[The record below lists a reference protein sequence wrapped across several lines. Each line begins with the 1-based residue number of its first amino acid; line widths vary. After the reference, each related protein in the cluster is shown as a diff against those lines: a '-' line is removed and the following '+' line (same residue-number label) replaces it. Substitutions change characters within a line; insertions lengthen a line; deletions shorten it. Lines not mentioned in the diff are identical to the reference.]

1 MKKMNWKKIL
11 CAALATVLATV
22 SFAGCGGDDSAVS
35 GGNEPSSTPAADTS
49 WTDIQSKGKMVV
61 GLDDSV
67 PPMGFRDPQSNEIVG
82 VDIDLAK
89 AVAEKLGIQV
99 EFKAI
104 DWKAKEAELN
114 TKKIDIIW
122 NGFTIT
128 AARKQEVLFSEP
140 YMDNTQAIIVAKG
153 SAIKTKSDL
162 KGKKIGVQAGSPAED
177 AIKDDDIEL
186 YNSIGAGNINKYD
199 TILMALLDLEA
210 GRVDAVVA
218 DETVARYTI
227 TESGK
232 EYEILSEN
240 FLEEEYGVGFR
251 KTDVAFK
258 TEFDK
263 AFKAIKEDGTAAKI
277 SEKWFQKNIIK

>member
-1 MKKMNWKKIL
+1 MKKLL
-11 CAALATVLATV
+11 CALLALTVVLAC
-22 SFAGCGGDDSAVS
+22 FAGCGNENAGNGEDVS
-35 GGNEPSSTPAADTS
+35 LKE
-49 WTDIQSKGKMVV
+49 IQEKGKFIV

-67 PPMGFRDPQSNEIVG
+67 PPMGFRDPQTNEIVG
-82 VDIDLAK
+82 IDIDLAK
-89 AVAEKLGIQV
+89 AVAEKMNLEV
-99 EFKAI
+99 EFKPI

-114 TKKIDIIW
+114 GKKIDMIW

-128 AARKQEVLFSEP
+128 EERKQEILFSAP

-153 SAIKTKSDL
+153 SDIKTKADL
-162 KGKKIGVQAGSPAED
+162 TGKKVGVQAGAPAED
-177 AIKDDDIEL
+177 AIKDDNLEL
-186 YNSIGAGNINKYD
+186 YNSLTAVNQYD

-232 EYEILSEN
+232 AYEVLEEN

-251 KTDVAFK
+251 KTDVAFHA
-258 TEFDK
+258 
-263 AFKAIKEDGTAAKI
+263 AFEEAFNAIKADGTAGTI
-277 SEKWFQKNIIK
+277 SEKWFGKNIIK

>member
-1 MKKMNWKKIL
+1 MKKMNWKRIL
-11 CAALATVLATV
+11 CTTMAAALAAV
-22 SFAGCGGDDSAVS
+22 SFAGCGADDVDVNSEDAMKSVV
-35 GGNEPSSTPAADTS
+35 EDTS
-49 WTDIQSKGKMVV
+49 WTDIQAKGKMVV
-61 GLDDSV
+61 GLDDAV
-67 PPMGFRDPQSNEIVG
+67 PPMGFRDPKSNEIVG
-82 VDIDLAK
+82 IDIDLAK
-89 AVAEKLGIQV
+89 EVAKKLGIQV

-114 TKKIDIIW
+114 TKKIDMIW

-128 AARKQEVLFSEP
+128 EARKQEVLFSEP

-153 SAIKTKSDL
+153 SAIKAKADL

-232 EYEILSEN
+232 EYEVLSEN

-251 KTDVAFK
+251 KADIAFK

-263 AFKAIKEDGTAAKI
+263 AFKAIKEDGTAATI
-277 SEKWFQKNIIK
+277 SEKWFGKNIVK